1 MVHSASDKC
10 AFIKDNCED
19 EEAGLLS
26 YLSLYYCQLPQAKPV
41 AFTIILLWLGL
52 LFSTI
57 GIAASDFF
65 CVNLS
70 TIASILGTSESLAG
84 VTFLA
89 LGNGSPDVFST
100 FAAMSTG
107 SGSLAVGE
115 LVGAAG
121 FITAVVAGSMA
132 LVRPFKVAKHSF
144 IRDVGFFTVA
154 ATFSIYFLHDG
165 KLYHWECAVMVAFYV
180 FYVLFVVVSHWWS
193 GRKKRNR
200 EAEIIARGHFFVP
213 GAGTEIEEYRDDDED
228 EDRCMGSRSS
238 TGRSMEDFAAL
249 ERGQL
254 TDENDD
260 DEDEDTRNMWLGE
273 INRNMRITKPV
284 STHRRSTN
292 KPIRPSLMGALEFR
306 AVLSS
311 LQKSANIQPVPLI
324 IRRYTDEE
332 PTTVQGRRSS
342 HFSTTSD
349 PMLLESSVGKVDPR
363 FLSVDAYQGGLSRQ
377 SGGRIRA
384 ASAADVERARHNAE
398 RLLSTQDEFAGDPRR
413 SRGRSKRTKVP
424 VGGDSHLQGHQPASD
439 TSHMLSPSLASSS
452 SDHQSYTASSSQI
465 VSIPEDNRLTEPRH
479 ALDGSDSVSTAAT
492 STSSLTATPL
502 PRRSDS
508 NGQYPKIIIPPS
520 GLSSGSTSPFPAFLD
535 NASPIS
541 SRGPT
546 FNLPPP
552 SLFPEGNITERPDPR
567 PPKWWPSRFLPLPA
581 ELYSTLFPTVYNW
594 RKKTWW
600 EKFLGVIAAPS
611 VFLLTVTLP
620 VVDSG
625 SDEKG
630 KEDNLTRSPNTQA
643 APDVKKTPKKSN
655 STGDHEGQALLPP
668 IISVNDADESEQG
681 FGSEESQDWKSRF
694 SGSSAPE
701 QIPAGMHS
709 PSPEPEDDN
718 DTNASPSEDWRWWL
732 VAVQIFCAP
741 LFLVAVVSV
750 NINQE
755 TTTLSPVRLVL
766 VSLLSSLCIIAMVM
780 ATTKTTKTTSRPPR
794 WRFLLCF
801 VGFVVSIAW
810 ISTIANEVVGVIKT
824 IGVVLDM
831 SDAILGLTVFA
842 VGNSL
847 GDLVA
852 NITVARLGFPVMALS
867 ACFGG
872 PMLNILL
879 GIGISGLYLTVRG
892 AKDRQG
898 RHPDG
903 KMELRPYHIHIN
915 STLLISG
922 VTLLVTLVTLLIA
935 VPARQWRMDRWIG
948 WGLATLWVVSTA
960 VNVVLEIVRV

>member
-1 MVHSASDKC
+1 
-10 AFIKDNCED
+10 
-19 EEAGLLS
+19 
-26 YLSLYYCQLPQAKPV
+26 
-41 AFTIILLWLGL
+41 
-52 LFSTI
+52 
-57 GIAASDFF
+57 
-65 CVNLS
+65 
-70 TIASILGTSESLAG
+70 
-84 VTFLA
+84 
-89 LGNGSPDVFST
+89 
-100 FAAMSTG
+100 MSTG

-154 ATFSIYFLHDG
+154 ASFSIYFLHDG
-165 KLYHWECAVMVAFYV
+165 ELYYWECAVMVAFYI

-193 GRKKRNR
+193 GRKRRLR
-200 EAEIIARGHFFVP
+200 EAEVIARGHFFVP
-213 GAGTEIEEYRDDDED
+213 GPDTEIEEYRDDDED
-228 EDRCMGSRSS
+228 DDRCMGSRSS

-249 ERGQL
+249 ERGHL
-254 TDENDD
+254 TDENDVN
-260 DEDEDTRNMWLGE
+260 EDEDARNMWLGE
-273 INRNMRITKPV
+273 INRNMRITRPILN
-284 STHRRSTN
+284 HRRSMN

-332 PTTVQGRRSS
+332 PLNTHVRRSS

-349 PMLLESSVGKVDPR
+349 PMLLEGSVGKIDSR
-363 FLSVDAYQGGLSRQ
+363 FLTVDAHQGDLSHS

-384 ASAADVERARHNAE
+384 ASAADVERAHYHSE
-398 RLLSTQDEFAGDPRR
+398 RFLSTHDEFADDPRR
-413 SRGRSKRTKVP
+413 SRGRSKRAKVLASSES
-424 VGGDSHLQGHQPASD
+424 DFQGRRP
-439 TSHMLSPSLASSS
+439 TSSTSNLLSPSLTSSS
-452 SDHQSYTASSSQI
+452 SDYQPYAVSSSQI
-465 VSIPEDNRLTEPRH
+465 VSTPEDNRLSEPRH
-479 ALDGSDSVSTAAT
+479 VTDGSDSVSSGPSFA
-492 STSSLTATPL
+492 SSLTATPML
-502 PRRSDS
+502 RRSDS

-520 GLSSGSTSPFPAFLD
+520 SGPSSGSTSPFPAYLD
-535 NASPIS
+535 NASPMS

-546 FNLPPP
+546 LNLPPP
-552 SLFPEGNITERPDPR
+552 SLFPEEDVTERQDPR
-567 PPKWWPSRFLPLPA
+567 PPKWWPSHLLPLPA
-581 ELYSTLFPTVYNW
+581 ELYSTLFPTIYNW

-600 EKFLGVIAAPS
+600 EKFLGIISAPS
-611 VFLLTVTLP
+611 VFLLTITLP

-630 KEDNLTRSPNTQA
+630 KDDTQTKSPNTQT
-643 APDVKKTPKKSN
+643 APDLKQNPKKRN
-655 STGDHEGQALLPP
+655 SAGGREAQALLPP

-681 FGSEESQDWKSRF
+681 IESEEAQNWKSRF
-694 SGSSAPE
+694 SDSSAPE
-701 QIPAGMHS
+701 RTSTGMHS
-709 PSPEPEDDN
+709 PSPEPEDDSAM
-718 DTNASPSEDWRWWL
+718 NALSSEDWRWWL
-732 VAVQIFCAP
+732 VALQIFCAP

-750 NINQE
+750 NISQE
-755 TTTLSPVRLVL
+755 TTVLGPMRLVL
-766 VSLLSSLCIIAMVM
+766 ISLLSSLSIIALIM
-780 ATTKTTKTTSRPPR
+780 ATTTTVSRPPR

-879 GIGISGLYLTVRG
+879 GIGLSGLYLTIRG
-892 AKDRQG
+892 AKEQQG

-903 KMELRPYHIHIN
+903 KMELRPYHIHIT

-922 VTLLVTLVTLLIA
+922 VTLLMTLVTLLIV

>member
-1 MVHSASDKC
+1 
-10 AFIKDNCED
+10 
-19 EEAGLLS
+19 
-26 YLSLYYCQLPQAKPV
+26 
-41 AFTIILLWLGL
+41 
-52 LFSTI
+52 
-57 GIAASDFF
+57 
-65 CVNLS
+65 
-70 TIASILGTSESLAG
+70 
-84 VTFLA
+84 
-89 LGNGSPDVFST
+89 
-100 FAAMSTG
+100 MSTG

-144 IRDVGFFTVA
+144 IRDVGFFTIA
-154 ATFSIYFLHDG
+154 AAFSIYFLHDG
-165 KLYHWECAVMVAFYV
+165 ELYYWECAVMVAFYV
-180 FYVLFVVVSHWWS
+180 FYVLFVVISHWWS
-193 GRKKRNR
+193 GRRRKLR
-200 EAEIIARGHFFVP
+200 EAEVIARGHFFVP

-228 EDRCMGSRSS
+228 DEDRRMGSRTS

-249 ERGQL
+249 ERGHF
-254 TDENDD
+254 TDENEI

-273 INRNMRITKPV
+273 INRNMRVTRPI
-284 STHRRSTN
+284 STHRRSIN

-332 PTTVQGRRSS
+332 PTTMHARRSS
-342 HFSTTSD
+342 HFSTVSD
-349 PMLLESSVGKVDPR
+349 PMLLESYVGKVDSR
-363 FLSVDAYQGGLSRQ
+363 FLSVDAHQGDLSRQ
-377 SGGRIRA
+377 PGGRIRA
-384 ASAADVERARHNAE
+384 ASAADAERARRSSE
-398 RLLSTQDEFAGDPRR
+398 RFLSTQDEFADDPRR
-413 SRGRSKRTKVP
+413 SRGRSKRPKVSVSDETHSQGHRP
-424 VGGDSHLQGHQPASD
+424 ISSTSHL
-439 TSHMLSPSLASSS
+439 LSPSLASSS
-452 SDHQSYTASSSQI
+452 SDHESHAASSSH
-465 VSIPEDNRLTEPRH
+465 VSIPEDSRLTEPGYP
-479 ALDGSDSVSTAAT
+479 ANGSDSASVAA
-492 STSSLTATPL
+492 SSASSLTATPM
-502 PRRSDS
+502 PRRTDS
-508 NGQYPKIIIPPS
+508 NGECPKIIIPPS
-520 GLSSGSTSPFPAFLD
+520 SGRSSGSTSPFPAFPD
-535 NASPIS
+535 NASPNS

-546 FNLPPP
+546 YNLPPP
-552 SLFPEGNITERPDPR
+552 SLFPEEAIAERPDPR
-567 PPKWWPSRFLPLPA
+567 PPKWWPSHFLPLPA
-581 ELYSTLFPTVYNW
+581 ELYSSLFPTICNW

-600 EKFLGVIAAPS
+600 EKLLGIIAAPS
-611 VFLLTVTLP
+611 VFLLTITLP
-620 VVDSG
+620 VVENG
-625 SDEKG
+625 SDEKE
-630 KEDNLTRSPNTQA
+630 KEDTLTRSPNTQA
-643 APDVKKTPKKSN
+643 GPDHKQTPRTRN
-655 STGDHEGQALLPP
+655 RIEGQEGQALLPP
-668 IISVNDADESEQG
+668 IISVDDADESEQG

-694 SGSSAPE
+694 SGSTAPE
-701 QIPAGMHS
+701 RTPTGMHS
-709 PSPEPEDDN
+709 PSPEPEDESN
-718 DTNASPSEDWRWWL
+718 TNASSSEEWRWWL

-741 LFLVAVVSV
+741 LFLAAVVSV

-755 TTTLSPVRLVL
+755 RTRVSAVRLVL
-766 VSLLSSLCIIAMVM
+766 VSLLSSLCIIGLIM
-780 ATTKTTKTTSRPPR
+780 ATTTTVSRPPR

-879 GIGISGLYLTVRG
+879 GIGLSGLYLTVRG
-892 AKDRQG
+892 AKERQDK
-898 RHPDG
+898 HPDR

-935 VPARQWRMDRWIG
+935 VPARRWRMDRWIG

-960 VNVVLEIVRV
+960 VNVVLEIVRL